1 MNWAV
6 LSLTL
11 LASGM
16 PGDKGSAAVGLAQET
31 LARELGVATGAFVVQ
46 KVEAVEWRDTSLGC
60 PQKGMRYAPVI
71 VPGYRVVLEHKGRA
85 HHFHIGGG
93 RAVRC
98 KPSGRRAAPGPHR
111 SPTGPL
117 GAGEAAYRRP

>member
-1 MNWAV
+1 MNWIV
-6 LSLTL
+6 LPLTL

-16 PGDKGSAAVGLAQET
+16 PGDKGSEAVGLAQET
-31 LARELGVATGAFVVQ
+31 LARELGVAAGAFVVQ

-71 VPGYRVVLEHKGRA
+71 VPGYRVVLEHEGRA
-85 HHFHIGGG
+85 HHFHIGEG
-93 RAVRC
+93 RVVRC
-98 KPSGRRAAPGPHR
+98 QPSR